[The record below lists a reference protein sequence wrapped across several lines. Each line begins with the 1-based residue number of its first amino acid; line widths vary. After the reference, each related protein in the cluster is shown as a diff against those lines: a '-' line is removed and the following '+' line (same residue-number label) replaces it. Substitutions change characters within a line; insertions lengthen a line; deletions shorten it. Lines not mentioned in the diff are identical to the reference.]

1 MKNFQ
6 KHYLRKTL
14 ALVMAFLMIITMMP
28 VNVFAET
35 YKELENGVEV
45 ERTTDWS
52 KEEIERLAPKSENWN
67 LAPKNKLRGIANIEP
82 ARILSIKY
90 LGSYVNDDGR
100 DVARFVYTGKYTA
113 TQPLWK
119 NLVIKVPNEFV
130 GSVDFDYDGTGMY
143 PGWDTGGVLH
153 DYYHGQRRA
162 QSDAPI
168 MKFEKMTIAD
178 VGSENC
184 YRIRLNKNDNVPS
197 ASSNLNI
204 PIDFVLKDGKKLSD
218 FKNDLLFQA
227 RVYNDN
233 LTQIYTSSEGSDQT
247 YTAYTFSTILPA
259 FKNYEKYIG
268 MHLATSGESNGDFG
282 GAKVHTKFNLE
293 DGYVDVYYKQ
303 YKGNTFADANER
315 YGLRQSVDKDFYQIL
330 KPDQDNNVGEI
341 FIADKDGNHYSNF
354 YESPGKPDTN
364 RIVHINKDAI
374 NYIDDVGFIQVVNT
388 GKWDTTH
395 EYKDGVTSIKTQN
408 NVNDAILNF
417 AATGA
422 NQGVYTVIRYYV
434 DSAKV
439 REALKDNGMKFY
451 TFHTAIVRQNNDG
464 IREFST
470 VTDKERVIHKN
481 ETVTITFDKGY
492 EKDQYVELIIGEGA
506 RQIYFADS
514 ISKENWKR
522 LQYNWKLPMGITIPK
537 DTKITVRV
545 KGLKQGTCSL
555 TFPGVLDQIQL
566 TNKEDNYEPQYYRHS
581 DAMAGGVIQR
591 SELKPNVDE
600 IFTDSTKI
608 TGHTMYE
615 GAEIKI
621 KNPDNDKLKEQVISA
636 LAAESNNADKDAPLT
651 DAKDVNGQ
659 TYKAWGFDT
668 EKPNQGSYVQKI
680 NNTENNFK
688 FEMPKLE
695 RDMPIL
701 FSNKDMI
708 GQNLESK
715 PDVIEQVQTKVHF
728 DYQWDMNQ
736 GKNVVEDKIVPLSKE
751 YKYDPETGAANA
763 NYKPSGFEDENVK
776 YADENKKTIEV
787 DEKIYQNIA
796 NHDGLAYDTN
806 EANQK
811 VEFMKRQFPEN
822 PDRTNEGLTLVAW
835 STKDPSVFATEYK
848 QAHSAELAG
857 KTDEEQKKIINKA
870 LIEELKQNELDETD
884 DWADTSKAYSF
895 TKTSPVVKE
904 TTVYAVYDTG
914 ATIILHA
921 NKNESDNHT
930 YEIKINKY
938 DFVNG
943 KAIIKIPE
951 AYYNQYDE
959 GTFDAANKPEFK
971 QDKKTFAGW
980 TLTKEDNLVLNGKLE
995 VLNKNVTDIDNMIKN
1010 RRFNFNDIKEDGTNY
1025 LPNGYSLVLE
1035 GTYADWIKKGNIDLY
1050 AQYRDFIDVS
1060 VDKRFRSVKPDGSYS
1075 TIDDV
1080 NTNKKHKAK
1089 IGLIYRTA
1097 VTDWTQPTVHSAAN
1111 YNALPRGAYGYAETL
1126 KEYNPVSD
1134 QASSNETYAADVS
1147 WKLPGF
1153 DKYGQRLSYAAVEI
1167 PIGKE
1172 DNYYN
1177 FKSDWSKLGIRTHNN
1192 LNTQTG
1198 LIEQD
1203 PNAPKDPIRTNIPL
1217 AKSQEVTLEENGN
1230 VDAFTAAT
1238 YRNAVKG
1245 KTVGANSEVKAYE
1258 ITMTNVPLDVPK
1270 PSIKQ
1275 AFDGEKTITIK
1286 YYDDRVE
1293 IMQVTFPGNHP
1304 PTNIE
1309 KTTVGGV
1316 DAWTSA
1322 TVGSQYLKIDNNK
1335 ADKTLT
1341 LTYYPGDLSKTL
1353 HTGDKV
1359 LAQNFI
1365 GTVGSEIDEMIV
1377 KPKEPSNKV
1386 TEAEQTHNDA
1396 NGNSTIEMETP
1407 NPTVGGPKEGT
1418 KYVLVKQND
1427 DGTYPSPEDVANGT
1441 VTGVDTKEVTK
1452 GAAPG
1457 AKLKFTIPEND
1468 VKDGDKFKIISIEP
1482 RKTPEISDIEITI
1495 DKKAV
1500 INDANVE
1507 DSRFRIFTEITGQI
1521 AEADIPQD
1529 GKIIIT
1535 INDTDTEFT
1544 TNQGAIDYLNRV
1556 GLNDKDQVTFK
1567 VVDKYGNEGNATAA
1581 YAKTKQLNI
1590 KVDPVRAKK
1599 SYIYL
1604 QSDQG
1609 ANIIITV
1616 KRQGKDLG
1624 TTNVTADGTMQKVTL
1639 TTGKLQK
1646 GDVVVLEGE
1655 LNGATSNPF
1664 AMIAR

>member
-1 MKNFQ
+1 MQNAK
-6 KHYLRKTL
+6 KIYLRSILSIVT
-14 ALVMAFLMIITMMP
+14 AFLMIVAMIPT
-28 VNVFAET
+28 NVFAET
-35 YKELENGVEV
+35 YKEVENGKEV

-52 KEEIERLAPKSENWN
+52 EKEIERLAQKSENWN
-67 LAPKNKLRGIANIEP
+67 LAPKNKLRGIGDVEP

-90 LGSYVNDDGR
+90 LGSYVNDEGR

-130 GSVDFDYDGTGMY
+130 GAVDFDYSGTGMY
-143 PGWDTGGVLH
+143 PGWHTGGVLH

-168 MKFEKMTIAD
+168 MKFEKATIGD

-197 ASSNLNI
+197 AGSNLNI
-204 PIDFVLKDGKKLSD
+204 PIDFVLKGGKKLSD

-259 FKNYEKYIG
+259 FKNYEKYMG

-282 GAKVHTKFNLE
+282 EAKVHTKFNLE

-315 YGLRQSVDKDFYQIL
+315 YGLRQSVDKDFYDIL

-341 FIADKDGNHYSNF
+341 FIADKNGEHYSNF
-354 YESPGKPDTN
+354 YESPGKPDPN
-364 RIVHINKDAI
+364 RIVRINKDAI

-395 EYKDGVTSIKTQN
+395 EYQDGVKSIKTQN

-417 AATGA
+417 AATGT

-434 DSAKV
+434 DSVKV

-451 TFHTAIVRQNNDG
+451 TFHTAIVRQNKDG

-470 VTDKERVIHKN
+470 VTARERVIHKDD
-481 ETVTITFDKGY
+481 TVTITFDKGY
-492 EKDQYVELIIGEGA
+492 EKGQYVELIIGEGA
-506 RQIYFADS
+506 RKIYFADS
-514 ISKENWKR
+514 ISEENWKR

-545 KGLKQGTCSL
+545 KGLEQNTCSL

-581 DAMAGGVIQR
+581 DAMSGGVIQR

-600 IFTDSTKI
+600 IFTDNTKI

-621 KNPDNDKLKEQVISA
+621 KNPDNGKLKEQVISA
-636 LAAESNNADKDAPLT
+636 LAAESKDADKDAPLT

-680 NNTENNFK
+680 NNTENKFK
-688 FEMPKLE
+688 FEMPTLE

-751 YKYDPETGAANA
+751 YKYDPEAGAANV
-763 NYKPSGFEDENVK
+763 NYKPSGFEGADVK
-776 YADENKKTIEV
+776 YVDENKKTIEL
-787 DEKIYQNIA
+787 DGKTYQNIA
-796 NHDGLAYDTN
+796 NHDGLAYNTDDAN
-806 EANQK
+806 EK
-811 VEFMKRQFPEN
+811 DEFMKRQFPEN

-835 STKDPSVFATEYK
+835 STKKPSDFANEYK
-848 QAHSAELAG
+848 KAHSAELDG
-857 KTDEEQKKIINKA
+857 KTEEEQKKIINKA
-870 LIEELKQNELDETD
+870 LIEELKQNELDDAD
-884 DWADTSKAYSF
+884 DWADKPKAYSF
-895 TKTSPVVKE
+895 KKESPVVKE
-904 TTVYAVYDTG
+904 STVYAVYDTG

-921 NKNESDNHT
+921 NKNDSDNFI
-930 YEIKINKY
+930 YEIKINKN

-959 GTFDAANKPEFK
+959 GTFDDTTKPEFK

-980 TLTKEDNLVLNGKLE
+980 TLTKEDNLLLNGKLE
-995 VLNKNVTDIDNMIKN
+995 VLNNGVDNIDKKIEEK
-1010 RRFNFNDIKEDGTNY
+1010 RFDFTDIKEDGTNY

-1035 GTYADWIKKGNIDLY
+1035 GTYEDLIKNGNIDLY

-1060 VDKRFRSVKPDGSYS
+1060 VDKRFRTLKTDGSYS

-1080 NTNKKHKAK
+1080 NTDKKHSVK

-1097 VTDWTQPTVHSAAN
+1097 VTDWSEPTVHSAAN
-1111 YNALPRGAYGYAETL
+1111 YSALPKGAYGYAETL
-1126 KEYNPVSD
+1126 IDYNPVND
-1134 QASSNETYAADVS
+1134 QASSNEAYLADVS

-1153 DKYGQRLSYAAVEI
+1153 DKYGQRLSYAAVEV
-1167 PIGKE
+1167 PVGEE

-1177 FKSDWSKLGIRTHNN
+1177 FGNDWSKLGIRTHNN
-1192 LNTQTG
+1192 LNTDTG
-1198 LIEQD
+1198 KIEQD
-1203 PNAPKDPIRTNIPL
+1203 PNAPKDPIHTNIPL
-1217 AKSQEVTLEENGN
+1217 AKSQDVTLKDGN
-1230 VDAFTAAT
+1230 KVDTFTAAT
-1238 YRNAVKG
+1238 YRKAVKG
-1245 KTVGANSEVKAYE
+1245 KTVGPDSEVSAYE
-1258 ITMTNVPLDVPK
+1258 ITMTNVPIEVPK
-1270 PSIKQ
+1270 PSIEP
-1275 AFDGEKTITIK
+1275 AFDGEKTITVK
-1286 YYDDRVE
+1286 YYDDRVDTV
-1293 IMQVTFPGNHP
+1293 QVTFPGGHS
-1304 PTNIE
+1304 PTNIK

-1316 DAWTSA
+1316 DTWTSA
-1322 TVGSQYLKIDNNK
+1322 TVNTQYLKTESNK

-1341 LTYYPGDLSKTL
+1341 FTIYPQDQNKTL
-1353 HTGDKV
+1353 HTNDKV
-1359 LAQNFI
+1359 VAKNFI
-1365 GTVGSEIDEMIV
+1365 RTFGSEEDEMIV
-1377 KPKEPSNKV
+1377 QPKGVSNKV
-1386 TEAEQTHNDA
+1386 TEAEQTHNDQG
-1396 NGNSTIEMETP
+1396 GNSTIEMEIP
-1407 NPTVGGPKEGT
+1407 NPTVYAPREGT
-1418 KYVLVKQND
+1418 KYVLVKQNA
-1427 DGTYPSPEDVANGT
+1427 DGSYPTPEEVANGT
-1441 VTGVDTKEVTK
+1441 VPVVDTKEITP
-1452 GAAPG
+1452 GTAPG
-1457 AKLKFTIPEND
+1457 AKLTFTIQEND
-1468 VKDGDKFKIISIEP
+1468 VKDGDKFKIVSIEP
-1482 RKTPEISDIEITI
+1482 RKTPDISDLEITI
-1495 DKKAV
+1495 DKKAE
-1500 INDANVE
+1500 INDAKVE

-1535 INDTDTEFT
+1535 INGQENDFVTK
-1544 TNQGAIDYLNRV
+1544 QGAIDYLNRV
-1556 GLNDKDQVTFK
+1556 GLNDQDEVTFK
-1567 VVDKYGNEGNATAA
+1567 VVDKYGNEGKAKAT
-1581 YAKTKQLNI
+1581 YNKTKQLNI

-1604 QSDQG
+1604 QSENG
-1609 ANIIITV
+1609 ATIKITV

-1624 TTNVTADGTMQKVTL
+1624 TTTVTADGSMQKITL
-1639 TTGKLQK
+1639 YTGKLQK
-1646 GDVVVLEGE
+1646 GDVVVFEGK
-1655 LNGATSNPF
+1655 LGDATSNPF